1 MSEDRLEAVAAA
13 VRRAN
18 MARLLKNPPP
28 GFRVSDDGLSIVPV
42 GDSAWPWY
50 PFDPECRSYAK
61 PQKDILKLVRTI
73 IPDFDPKSSMTDWLM
88 LGELIISTGRSVEE
102 VRKYSYDQLFA
113 FLETHKHLLKRQYL
127 AGKDGEAQPATDHAV
142 AASPSSPGDC
152 EMLTFESHLTANER
166 LELLW
171 NQKGGVG
178 ETWLTRVKSRD
189 DIADCICCSLTQT
202 KTAPFFKSTIG
213 PARRNFKTLAKLERQ
228 ERQLKAERRDR
239 SDF

>member
-113 FLETHKHLLKRQYL
+113 FLETHKHLLRKHCL
-127 AGKDGEAQPATDHAV
+127 AGRDGEAQPATDHAV
-142 AASPSSPGDC
+142 STSPSSPSDG
-152 EMLTFESHLTANER
+152 EMLTLESHLTANER

-178 ETWLTRVKSRD
+178 RTWLISVKSRE
-189 DIADCICCSLTQT
+189 DIAKRICCGLTQT
-202 KTAPFFKSTIG
+202 KNAPFFKSTIG
-213 PARRNFKTLAKLERQ
+213 PARQNQKALAELARRERQ
-228 ERQLKAERRDR
+228 RKAERRDR

>member
-1 MSEDRLEAVAAA
+1 
-13 VRRAN
+13 

-50 PFDPECRSYAK
+50 PFDLECRSYAK
-61 PQKDILKLVRTI
+61 PQKDILALVKTI
-73 IPDFDPKSSMTDWLM
+73 IPDFDPTSYRNDWLM

-113 FLETHKHLLKRQYL
+113 FLETHKHLLRKQYL
-127 AGKDGEAQPATDHAV
+127 AGNGSEVGPVADRAV
-142 AASPSSPGDC
+142 ATSQSSPGSG
-152 EMLTFESHLTANER
+152 EGVTFEPRLTANER

-171 NQKGGVG
+171 NSKGGHDRA
-178 ETWLTRVKSRD
+178 WLIYAKSRKE
-189 DIADCICCSLTQT
+189 IANRIGCGLTQT
-202 KTAPFFKSTIG
+202 KEAPFFKSTIR
-213 PARRNFKTLAKLERQ
+213 PARQRHLELAKLARQ
-228 ERQLKAERRDR
+228 EQQLKAERPDR